1 MHENI
6 HKISIIVAVY
16 NIENYLSRCVDSI
29 LAQTYSDL
37 QVILVDDG
45 STDDSGTTC
54 DEYAKK
60 DSRIE
65 IIHKKNGGLSDARN
79 AGIDKAD
86 GDYIGFVD
94 GDDWIEPFMYEKMLG
109 ACLENNAEIAIC
121 RYNQIG
127 GHPDWEEPDGKILSL
142 TSEEAMNLY
151 LCGNKQHVIYNSV
164 WSKLFKRN
172 TIEGLQFV
180 VGRNSEDILYTT
192 QAFCNAERF
201 VYLDIPCYNYVCDR
215 EDSIM
220 NEKASRRRIDDEI
233 PFWRMQIKYLQEQG
247 RAADAEKAAY
257 YFYRRL
263 LFYYI
268 DFYDNGQKECARE
281 IAAQMEAEREQINA
295 LYNGHLSNT
304 GDRERMRLF
313 LFWQSAYAEIDKI
326 YDNVIVP
333 IKQKRRESNPEKNG
347 F

>member
-1 MHENI
+1 MYENT

-16 NIENYLSRCVDSI
+16 NIENYVSRCVDSI

-45 STDDSGTTC
+45 STDDSGTIC
-54 DEYAKK
+54 DKYAKK
-60 DSRIE
+60 DNRIE
-65 IIHKKNGGLSDARN
+65 TIHKKNGGLSDARN

-172 TIEGLQFV
+172 TIEGLQFA

-215 EDSIM
+215 EDSIITRKLPGDVSM
-220 NEKASRRRIDDEI
+220 TRYH
-233 PFWRMQIKYLQEQG
+233 FG
-247 RAADAEKAAY
+247 
-257 YFYRRL
+257 
-263 LFYYI
+263 
-268 DFYDNGQKECARE
+268 ECR
-281 IAAQMEAEREQINA
+281 
-295 LYNGHLSNT
+295 
-304 GDRERMRLF
+304 
-313 LFWQSAYAEIDKI
+313 
-326 YDNVIVP
+326 
-333 IKQKRRESNPEKNG
+333 
-347 F
+347 